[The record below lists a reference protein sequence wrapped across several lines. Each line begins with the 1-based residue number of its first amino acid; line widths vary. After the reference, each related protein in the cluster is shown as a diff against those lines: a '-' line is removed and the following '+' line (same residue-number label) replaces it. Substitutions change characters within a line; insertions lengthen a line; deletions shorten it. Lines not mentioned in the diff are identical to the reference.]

1 MKLIRLYER
10 ILSEVLDLK
19 NINVYKFTSKSLNE
33 YEFDANG
40 WKCDVIFNSVKLNTE
55 LVQVPDKIKHL
66 DGMLGYNLTYT
77 VNDDDEQYKKSN
89 LSVFLPI
96 ITTVTQI
103 CKKFT
108 MATEPNFIV
117 IFATDRFGGE
127 GIDSAKDRIYRIL
140 AKKHAPNNYAITD
153 ISIDGDKGIIIYNK
167 KLIK

>member
-19 NINVYKFTSKSLNE
+19 NITVYEFDAKSSNQ

-40 WKCDVIFNSVKLNTE
+40 WKCDVEFNSVKLNTK
-55 LVQVPDKIKHL
+55 LIKVPNKIKHL
-66 DGMLGYNLTYT
+66 NGMSGYSLTYT
-77 VNDDDEQYKKSN
+77 VNDDDEQYERSN
-89 LSVFLPI
+89 LSIFLPI
-96 ITTVTQI
+96 INTVTQI
-103 CKKFT
+103 CKTFT
-108 MATEPNFIV
+108 SSNEPNFII

-153 ISIDGDKGIIIYNK
+153 VSIDGDQGIIIYNK
-167 KLIK
+167 KN